1 MRARRRTSH
10 GPHFPAVFL
19 AVLVGAALLA
29 AAIMSACATTPE
41 SANSDIAGCWYF
53 ERDAAAEALRLPW
66 GVRLLPDSL
75 TGWPAL
81 GQLPG
86 VRRATTLA
94 GPGEEAGHPFGYWR
108 PLGAD
113 SLEIGYPAGGG
124 LVLRLDGDPT
134 HFTGTATPVGD
145 AMAPGAAPARVRPV
159 TLTRAR
165 CPED

>member
-1 MRARRRTSH
+1 MRAPRRTRR
-10 GPHFPAVFL
+10 GPHL
-19 AVLVGAALLA
+19 SAALLA

-41 SANSDIAGCWYF
+41 SVNLDIAGCWYF

-113 SLEIGYPAGGG
+113 APTRDSLEIGYPAGGG
-124 LVLRLDGDPT
+124 LVLRLDGGPT
-134 HFTGTATPVGD
+134 HLTGTATPMGD
-145 AMAPGAAPARVRPV
+145 AMAPGAAPPRVRPV

>member
-1 MRARRRTSH
+1 MMRRPR
-10 GPHFPAVFL
+10 PA
-19 AVLVGAALLA
+19 GRLA
-29 AAIMSACATTPE
+29 AAAVLLASACATTPDNGE
-41 SANSDIAGCWYF
+41 AHPTGCWYF

-81 GQLPG
+81 ERLPG

-94 GPGEEAGHPFGYWR
+94 APGDEAGHPFGYWR
-108 PLGAD
+108 PLAGEPSTRD

-124 LVLRLDGDPT
+124 LVLRLGGGIDRV
-134 HFTGTATPVGD
+134 TGTASPVGD
-145 AMAPGAAPARVRPV
+145 AVAPGAAPAQVRAV